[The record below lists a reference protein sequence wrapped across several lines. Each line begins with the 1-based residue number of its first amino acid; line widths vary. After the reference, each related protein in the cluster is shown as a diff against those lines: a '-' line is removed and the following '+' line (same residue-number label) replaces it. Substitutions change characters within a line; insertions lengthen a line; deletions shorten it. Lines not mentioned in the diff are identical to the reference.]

1 MPSPLKRRV
10 VELGTLS
17 LETVLEEEFAVKP
30 LEALPILRDANATR
44 NTES

>member
-44 NTES
+44 NIES